1 MEEYRIKGIPV
12 SEEAYNDYRR
22 KRKKRRNIILLV
34 VVFKIVIAIAAIL
47 FFYFT
52 AKNVIKD
59 TDVIVEA
66 HEAIYDNEEVLDATG
81 GIIKVNIMNSI
92 IDIDAFSGDAE
103 FDIEVVGEEKN
114 VNVHLH
120 LFKTRDG
127 WEADEISIEE

>member
-1 MEEYRIKGIPV
+1 MEYDIKGIPL

-34 VVFKIVIAIAAIL
+34 VVFKVIIAIAAIL

-52 AKNVIKD
+52 AKNVVKD
-59 TDVIVEA
+59 TNVLVEA
-66 HEAIYDNEEVLDATG
+66 HEAVYDNEKVVTATG
-81 GIIKVNIMNSI
+81 GIVKVNIMNST

-103 FDIEVVGEEKN
+103 FDIEVVGKEKN

-120 LFKTRDG
+120 LSQTHDG
-127 WEADEISIEE
+127 WEADEILIEE